1 MWRHEEYPAQSFFIT
16 DYGLARGRERHG
28 MVVDFLLKARED
40 SSVAGGPDMARP
52 TLRKPLCKAVLE
64 ISLLLPNETRPEAA
78 AGSRVE

>member
-1 MWRHEEYPAQSFFIT
+1 
-16 DYGLARGRERHG
+16 

-52 TLRKPLCKAVLE
+52 MLRKPLCKAVLE
-64 ISLLLPNETRPEAA
+64 LSLLLPNETRPEAA